1 MSYTI
6 YDGDDDYNDDKVI
19 RKYFIKVITESI
31 LKAVKNVVINLSL
44 KFVLNQSFYYKFIL
58 IIIALNFNFQQGK

>member
-19 RKYFIKVITESI
+19 RQYFIKVITESI